1 MLGQISGGGVFTVYH
16 SNQLEVQKDILV
28 ELIQRQ
34 PLNNPL
40 QPEIALVQS
49 PGMAQ
54 WLQLQIAGQKGI
66 AANFAFPMPASFIW
80 QLYAENLLDVAQ
92 SNQFNKN
99 AMMWRL
105 VRLIPQ
111 YLQQDALRPLR
122 HYLAYSA
129 QSEQFKL

>member
-1 MLGQISGGGVFTVYH
+1 MFTVYH

-34 PLNNPL
+34 PLSNPL
-40 QPEIALVQS
+40 QPETVLVQS

-54 WLQLQIAGQKGI
+54 WLQLQIAEQKGI

-80 QLYAENLLDVAQ
+80 QLYAENLPDVAQ

-105 VRLIPQ
+105 MRLIPQ
-111 YLQQDALRPLR
+111 YLEQEAFHPLR
-122 HYLAYSA
+122 HYLAHSV
-129 QSEQFKL
+129 QS